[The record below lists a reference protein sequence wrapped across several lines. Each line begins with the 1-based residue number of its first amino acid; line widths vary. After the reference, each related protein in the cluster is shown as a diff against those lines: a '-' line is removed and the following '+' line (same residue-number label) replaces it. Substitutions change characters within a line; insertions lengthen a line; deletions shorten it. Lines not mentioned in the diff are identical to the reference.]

1 MVTLHYERSY
11 TQMSTFDERIDEQR
25 ALRADHQA
33 RRAEYQAQEREQELR
48 EMREDPRTIAA
59 IRQGEQERAE
69 REAEAERQR
78 RAEAELRESEARTR
92 LQKEKERH
100 RRLWI
105 AAGTP
110 AVSFERH
117 WPEIE
122 KGTLLENYEVRARG
136 RYESII

>member
-1 MVTLHYERSY
+1 VALHNERSY
-11 TQMSTFDERIDEQR
+11 IEMSTADERT
-25 ALRADHQA
+25 ALQNEHWA

-48 EMREDPRTIAA
+48 ELREDPRTIAA
-59 IRQGEQERAE
+59 VRQGEQERAE
-69 REAEAERQR
+69 REAEAERR
-78 RAEAELRESEARTR
+78 RRIEAELRESEARSR

-105 AAGTP
+105 AAGNP
-110 AVSFERH
+110 AESFERH

-122 KGTLLENYEVRARG
+122 KRTLMDNYEERARG